1 MFAKFG
7 FDITEKGPL
16 RLVKIYLDSKQ
27 VKKVLTGSFI
37 EMNDNH
43 VETVKDKMVFAKH
56 ENDIVALGLIKES
69 NFHPKKL
76 LIT

>member
-1 MFAKFG
+1 MNNNNVE
-7 FDITEKGPL
+7 I
-16 RLVKIYLDSKQ
+16 
-27 VKKVLTGSFI
+27 I
-37 EMNDNH
+37 E
-43 VETVKDKMVFAKH
+43 DKMVFAKH

>member
-1 MFAKFG
+1 
-7 FDITEKGPL
+7 
-16 RLVKIYLDSKQ
+16 
-27 VKKVLTGSFI
+27 
-37 EMNDNH
+37 MNDNH